1 MEKGESLRET
11 IHEMPGEPLS
21 QSLRAVPL
29 DMDHQHQAPKKKA
42 ENRGGVRRGAGR
54 PTRKKEG
61 NITEIFNLAMKGVYR
76 KRCSQEAKVEFAK
89 KLLTFERGQIF
100 VAEHIFGKAVQRT
113 DLTTAGESLIIPILN
128 NDSLADDEL

>member
-1 MEKGESLRET
+1 MTWTTNTKRQRRRQKTGEEYA
-11 IHEMPGEPLS
+11 GEPGG
-21 QSLRAVPL
+21 
-29 DMDHQHQAPKKKA
+29 QHVKK
-42 ENRGGVRRGAGR
+42 RG
-54 PTRKKEG
+54 T
-61 NITEIFNLAMKGVYR
+61 LQ
-76 KRCSQEAKVEFAK
+76 RCSQEAKIEFAK